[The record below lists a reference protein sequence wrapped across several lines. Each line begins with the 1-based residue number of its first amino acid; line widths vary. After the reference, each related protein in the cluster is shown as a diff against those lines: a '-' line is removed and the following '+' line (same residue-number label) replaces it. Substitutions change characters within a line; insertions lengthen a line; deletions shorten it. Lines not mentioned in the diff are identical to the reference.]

1 MWNVLTANFAKKV
14 FPCFMTCNA
23 FLVIYIF
30 FWNIP
35 FFSSVLQ
42 ANFGQAFTVKNA
54 GGGSND
60 SGGNKA
66 DLVAALIHAK

>member
-1 MWNVLTANFAKKV
+1 MFYDVLR
-14 FPCFMTCNA
+14 
-23 FLVIYIF
+23 F
-30 FWNIP
+30 FSYLYFYWNIP
-35 FFSSVLQ
+35 FLQCGVLQ